1 MSSGAAELARRLAR
15 DAEAVCRH
23 YLSNGRREG
32 RYWLVGDVFN
42 TPGRSLYLRLIGPE
56 RGKGAAGRWTDAAT
70 GQHGDL
76 LDLIALNRGLD
87 DFHDVLQEARVF
99 LSMPRP
105 QPSRPAHPAPTGSP
119 EAARRLFAMAKPV
132 RGTLAEAYLRA
143 RGITDLRSVSAL
155 RFHPRCYY
163 RPEGTS
169 SKETWPTL
177 LAAVTDLAGEIQGIQ
192 RTWLDPS
199 GGEKAPVGT
208 PRKAMGELHG
218 HGVRFGT
225 VSDVMAAGEGLE
237 TVLSLRCVLPTMP
250 MIAALST
257 SHLAALKLPNGLRR
271 LYVARDE
278 GKPGY
283 EAGRRLVERAR
294 EAGVEAL
301 TLSPRVDDF
310 NMDLR
315 TFGVAE
321 LAGSIRVQLAPE
333 DVGRFL
339 SLSDVGS

>member
-1 MSSGAAELARRLAR
+1 
-15 DAEAVCRH
+15 
-23 YLSNGRREG
+23 
-32 RYWLVGDVFN
+32 
-42 TPGRSLYLRLIGPE
+42 
-56 RGKGAAGRWTDAAT
+56 
-70 GQHGDL
+70 
-76 LDLIALNRGLD
+76 
-87 DFHDVLQEARVF
+87 VLQEARAF
-99 LSMPRP
+99 LSMSRP
-105 QPSRPAHPAPTGSP
+105 QPSRPERPAPIGSP
-119 EAARRLFAMAKPV
+119 EAARRLFAMAKPI
-132 RGTLAEAYLRA
+132 RATLAEAYLRA

-163 RPEGTS
+163 RPDGTS
-169 SKETWPTL
+169 SKEAWPAL

-278 GKPGY
+278 GKPGD

-315 TFGVAE
+315 TFGLE
-321 LAGSIRVQLAPE
+321 MLAGSIRSQLAPE
-333 DVGRFL
+333 DVGLFL